1 MEKLQLNPQRI
12 TMHLPLSKYRYCLGL
27 LIALTTMT
35 TIGSAQTP
43 AKRIAWWQEARFGMF
58 IHWGVY
64 SIPAHDAWIM
74 YQEHIPFDEYVQL
87 ADQFN
92 PQNYNPA
99 EWVALAKEAGM
110 KYIVITTRHHDGF
123 CLFDSQ
129 VSDFTSVKTG
139 ARRDL
144 IAEFADACHQ
154 AGMRMGFYYSLVD
167 WRFPGVIPHGTRLED
182 KTYEAL
188 VGQAHAQVR
197 ELLTKYGTVDILWYD
212 MAMPNDPQLWR
223 SEELN
228 AMARNLQPHII
239 INDRAGVTGDFATPE
254 NTIIAQNC
262 PWESCYSMNRSWG
275 YARYDRNYKSVN
287 ELVRLLASCASQ
299 QGNFLLNVGPDAE
312 GTFPIEAV
320 ERLRRIGQ
328 WMRVN
333 GKAIYGARPS
343 PVGAP
348 NLGFETMV
356 GDKVY
361 LLIQRW
367 PGSTVPIAWCG
378 SKVTSARLL
387 ATGQYATVEQNG
399 DRVWMHDFP
408 EYPVDP
414 YLNVI
419 ELTFDGEPRPANPAY
434 R

>member
-1 MEKLQLNPQRI
+1 MKNS
-12 TMHLPLSKYRYCLGL
+12 LSKFNYT
-27 LIALTTMT
+27 IAVAIILVNMI
-35 TIGSAQTP
+35 TIGLGQTRLGQTRLGKTP
-43 AKRIAWWQEARFGMF
+43 EERIAWWQEARFGMF

-64 SIPAHDAWIM
+64 SIPAYDAWRM
-74 YQEHIPFDEYVQL
+74 YQEHIPVDEYVQL

-92 PQNYNPA
+92 PRNYNPA
-99 EWVALAKEAGM
+99 EWIAMAKEAGM

-129 VSDFTSVKTG
+129 VSEFTSAKT
-139 ARRDL
+139 AAKRDL

-154 AGMRMGFYYSLVD
+154 AGMRMGLYYSLVD
-167 WRFPGVIPHGTRLED
+167 WRFPGVIPHGTRLADEN
-182 KTYEAL
+182 YEAM
-188 VGQAHAQVR
+188 VAQAHAQVR
-197 ELLTKYGTVDILWYD
+197 ELLTNYGKVDILWYD
-212 MAMPNDPQLWR
+212 MPIPNDSQLWR

-228 AMARNLQPHII
+228 AMARELQPDII
-239 INDRAGVTGDFATPE
+239 INDRAAIPGDFATPE
-254 NTIIAQNC
+254 NTVIAQNR

-275 YARYDRNYKSVN
+275 YARYDRNYKPVN
-287 ELVRLLASCASQ
+287 ELLRLLASCASQ
-299 QGNFLLNVGPDAE
+299 GGNFLLNVGPDAE
-312 GTFPIEAV
+312 GRFPVEAV
-320 ERLRRIGQ
+320 ERLRSIGQ

-348 NLGFETMV
+348 NLGMETMV
-356 GDKVY
+356 DNKVY
-361 LLIQRW
+361 LLLQRW

-378 SKVTSARLL
+378 SKVKSARLL
-387 ATGQYATVEQNG
+387 ATGQYATVEQDG
-399 DRVWMHDFP
+399 DRVWMHGFP

-419 ELTFDGEPRPANPAY
+419 ELIFEGKPRPSEPAY